1 MCKGTDFREFLTGE
15 CPSSALTEC
24 PVCFEPIASRTRLF
38 GNLNTVGVL
47 AAGEGDEMAQSALC
61 EDGSALGR
69 EWANE
74 GRARAGD
81 EVDIGLHAGGGA
93 QWERLVRPNKRRRA
107 EVQVQ
112 VLSARVQQI
121 QQQHEIEIRN
131 LKAAMQQLEERAAGE
146 REKSKAQIAEEVT
159 RTCVQTFMRVRSPRP
174 SNPFSSAT
182 AAAAAAR
189 LREED
194 DAAPTAAS
202 RQDDKAQLLAVDD
215 LPEHEPRQHNIA
227 LVSSNFS
234 SALAEHGESRTPPAP
249 TCDKSEQVD
258 IAGLT
263 ADFACQ
269 HDRQEEGLI
278 RQALQERVQ
287 MEKETGLA
295 RIELH
300 FGKPWNVAARGCEE
314 ESVSNAEFRHEPRG
328 QLHEAKRDLVPD
340 PSDTGAAEVA
350 QGSEGVAALAALED
364 VRQRMISANKTK
376 GTKAFAAAARVLG
389 GQFVLMRWK
398 KKSGPKN
405 RDQRLA
411 ECWWTATI
419 RVHEEQMYLI
429 TRPNGSKR
437 PHALNDTYHSIPSY
451 LAEIKLLTPSE
462 NSRLLLNALLS
473 ANAIDPKSRDEAILL
488 LELMRVNESDCK
500 GKGGKKRVADADC
513 QQEGSAAK
521 RHKRNDQTVRVAE
534 LEQQV
539 QTQNARIEEL
549 IRQNEVLRREGCTS
563 KQVAAS
569 KGKEMEEAE
578 DVGFAAAEY
587 EDSVEYE
594 QEQMMHVSSLEGDGV
609 KGEGGRGG
617 GGGAGGGREGA
628 SGSKGNA
635 AATVTENQY
644 SIESQN
650 SDFLR
655 VRNQNQGVDWF
666 WCKKCSRAFKS
677 KHALEVCV
685 CVGRCV
691 CVCVWVHYVIYICTM
706 YIIIGSGVK
715 RQARRLFYTRTY
727 NNIHRTN
734 VYLDV
739 RAHFLY
745 QNL

>member
-1 MCKGTDFREFLTGE
+1 
-15 CPSSALTEC
+15 
-24 PVCFEPIASRTRLF
+24 
-38 GNLNTVGVL
+38 
-47 AAGEGDEMAQSALC
+47 MAQSALC
-61 EDGSALGR
+61 EDGSALRR

-74 GRARAGD
+74 GRARAGG
-81 EVDIGLHAGGGA
+81 EVDIGLDAGGGT
-93 QWERLVRPNKRRRA
+93 QWERLTRPNKRRRA

-131 LKAAMQQLEERAAGE
+131 LKAAMQQLEERAAGD

-159 RTCVQTFMRVRSPRP
+159 RTCVQTFMSVRSPRP
-174 SNPFSSAT
+174 SNLFSSAT

-194 DAAPTAAS
+194 DAATAAS
-202 RQDDKAQLLAVDD
+202 RQYDKAQLLAVDD

-234 SALAEHGESRTPPAP
+234 LALAEHGESRTPPAP
-249 TCDKSEQVD
+249 TCEKSEQVD

-269 HDRQEEGLI
+269 HDRQEEGL
-278 RQALQERVQ
+278 
-287 MEKETGLA
+287 
-295 RIELH
+295 
-300 FGKPWNVAARGCEE
+300 PWNVAARGCEE

-328 QLHEAKRDLVPD
+328 QLHEAKRDLQAD

-350 QGSEGVAALAALED
+350 EVAEVGDLPAALAALED

-389 GQFVLMRWK
+389 GRFVLMRWK

-500 GKGGKKRVADADC
+500 GKGGKKRVVDADC

-534 LEQQV
+534 LQQQV
-539 QTQNARIEEL
+539 RIQNARIEEL
-549 IRQNEVLRREGCTS
+549 IRQNKVLHREGCTS

-569 KGKEMEEAE
+569 TGKEMEEAE

-587 EDSVEYE
+587 EHSVEYE

-609 KGEGGRGG
+609 KGEGRRGG
-617 GGGAGGGREGA
+617 GGGAGGGGEG
-628 SGSKGNA
+628 G
-635 AATVTENQY
+635 
-644 SIESQN
+644 
-650 SDFLR
+650 
-655 VRNQNQGVDWF
+655 F
-666 WCKKCSRAFKS
+666 WK
-677 KHALEVCV
+677 
-685 CVGRCV
+685 
-691 CVCVWVHYVIYICTM
+691 
-706 YIIIGSGVK
+706 
-715 RQARRLFYTRTY
+715 
-727 NNIHRTN
+727 
-734 VYLDV
+734 
-739 RAHFLY
+739 
-745 QNL
+745 